1 MKKTELTDEAIDEI
15 RKTFFSKIISIQFRE
30 AIATHE
36 KGLAMWTEFM
46 VSFQSLAVT
55 P

>member
-1 MKKTELTDEAIDEI
+1 MELLLLLLLVLLIFV
-15 RKTFFSKIISIQFRE
+15 RLSIQFRE